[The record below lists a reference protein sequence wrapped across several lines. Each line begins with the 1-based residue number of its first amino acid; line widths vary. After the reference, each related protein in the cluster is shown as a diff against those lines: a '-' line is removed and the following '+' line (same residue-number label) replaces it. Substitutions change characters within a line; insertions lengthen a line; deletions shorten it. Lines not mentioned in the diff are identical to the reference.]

1 MLSSVNKVRSER
13 LELLT
18 PDPQGAGGRRGSTPR
33 TRASQTASK
42 EKKEDC
48 YPETTEI
55 RISINV
61 ALISTRKQVVQLDVQ
76 RGSKRSFYW
85 IHVNFDLK
93 WVSNILLNIF
103 IRIQHTMNDDG
114 YFLLINYET
123 FNPILKHKQE
133 KKIVTRL
140 KINQKISA
148 MFEISIKYYIYTY
161 NVDKHEA
168 IHTLSNDLG
177 NSTSPFSQ
185 KKRKRKHKPNV
196 QDLTPLA

>member
-1 MLSSVNKVRSER
+1 
-13 LELLT
+13 
-18 PDPQGAGGRRGSTPR
+18 
-33 TRASQTASK
+33 
-42 EKKEDC
+42 
-48 YPETTEI
+48 
-55 RISINV
+55 
-61 ALISTRKQVVQLDVQ
+61 
-76 RGSKRSFYW
+76 
-85 IHVNFDLK
+85 
-93 WVSNILLNIF
+93 
-103 IRIQHTMNDDG
+103 MNDDG

-185 KKRKRKHKPNV
+185 KKKEKENTNQMCKIWLLWHKTV
-196 QDLTPLA
+196 QYRVLAVSML

>member
-1 MLSSVNKVRSER
+1 M
-13 LELLT
+13 T
-18 PDPQGAGGRRGSTPR
+18 DT
-33 TRASQTASK
+33 
-42 EKKEDC
+42 
-48 YPETTEI
+48 
-55 RISINV
+55 
-61 ALISTRKQVVQLDVQ
+61 
-76 RGSKRSFYW
+76 
-85 IHVNFDLK
+85 
-93 WVSNILLNIF
+93 
-103 IRIQHTMNDDG
+103 
-114 YFLLINYET
+114 FLLINYET

-185 KKRKRKHKPNV
+185 KKKKKKKTQTKCARFDSFDIKLCSTV
-196 QDLTPLA
+196 SWL